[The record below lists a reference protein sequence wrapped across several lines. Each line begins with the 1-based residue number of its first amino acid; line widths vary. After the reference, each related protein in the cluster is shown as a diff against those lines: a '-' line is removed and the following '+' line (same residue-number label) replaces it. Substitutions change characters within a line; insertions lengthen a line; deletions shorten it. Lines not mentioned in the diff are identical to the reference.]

1 MYFKT
6 VTKRRKLS
14 FWLLSG
20 LGSGAQGFHNENTAL
35 EPEIKNLTLL
45 ARPHATNLTWGIRLT
60 EGGGGGDQGFFHLL
74 LQRWHGPFTQRNPVS
89 SLING
94 LFEKKTF
101 RLAIPIP

>member
-6 VTKRRKLS
+6 VTKRRMLS

-45 ARPHATNLTWGIRLT
+45 ARPQATNLTWGIRLT
-60 EGGGGGDQGFFHLL
+60 EGGTKAS
-74 LQRWHGPFTQRNPVS
+74 FTFYCSDGMDPSRKG
-89 SLING
+89 I
-94 LFEKKTF
+94 
-101 RLAIPIP
+101 R